1 MIYRCL
7 PARGVMMQK
16 SCDLGDAVTRSRDEI
31 SRVRLVTSKFVARSI
46 ISVFAKRTL
55 DSLHGVRIFFTFEF
69 SVRSR
74 VDLGRT
80 LQQSLERVAH
90 SRSRVCLI

>member
-46 ISVFAKRTL
+46 KDNLGFCKTHARLLTGRA
-55 DSLHGVRIFFTFEF
+55 DFFHF
-69 SVRSR
+69 
-74 VDLGRT
+74 
-80 LQQSLERVAH
+80 
-90 SRSRVCLI
+90 